1 MGAEHIPES
10 GISLKRNAVGTL
22 QGVFQSFSFVGPAAD
37 VAILL
42 LGTVLFAGIST
53 PLAIIFAWL
62 IYGLWMITPYEFSK
76 HKSNAGSYYAYS
88 ASSTRKG
95 SLGPLALFSWMG
107 ENFSGQSFGI
117 LGLAAFLFAI
127 STTISGIPYIWVLF
141 AVIITAYM
149 FILPFLG
156 IRISLN
162 YVAITGLIELLILVV
177 GAILI
182 IFEVGPA
189 NSFTPFTIPA
199 GTVSAVF
206 FGIVFSI
213 VDFTGLGTVT
223 TISEEIKDSKKR
235 VKKALIISWLL
246 SGLALIP
253 ASYAL
258 TVGWISRIGAIST
271 YASAPDPGLIVFER
285 FLGPIGFALLAI
297 FTVNSYFSY
306 GVAKTNAVSR
316 IWYSAA
322 RDGIIFPRWVS
333 RLHPKYRTPAN
344 AMSLWLGISFIL
356 DMVLGVFLGPVNA
369 ALVLLTMAGI
379 YIICVH
385 IIANTALTFFS
396 HTQLRKS
403 GQSSML
409 LHYIAPSIASV
420 IGAVVIIF
428 SVQSTYSSYVALP
441 NTIDL
446 AYLVAVVVSLVW
458 VVVFGPIISLYYMRA
473 KPEVAARA
481 GTYDSDVAEGIK

>member
-1 MGAEHIPES
+1 MGAEHSSES
-10 GISLKRNAVGTL
+10 HTRLKKDAVGTL
-22 QGVFQSFSFVGPAAD
+22 QGVFQSFSYVGPAAD

-53 PLAIIFAWL
+53 PIAIILAWL

-162 YVAITGLIELLILVV
+162 YVAITGLIELLILFV
-177 GAILI
+177 GAVLI

-189 NSFTPFTIPA
+189 NSLTPFTIPA

-206 FGIVFSI
+206 FGVVFSI

-258 TVGWISRIGAIST
+258 TVGWISHIGAITT
-271 YASAPDPGLIVFER
+271 YASSPDPGLIVFEH
-285 FLGPIGFALLAI
+285 FLGPIGFVLLAI

-322 RDGIIFPRWVS
+322 RDGIIFPKWIS

-385 IIANTALTFFS
+385 IIANTALTLFS
-396 HTQLRKS
+396 HAELRKS
-403 GQSSML
+403 GQSSVL
-409 LHYIAPSIASV
+409 LHYIAPSLASI
-420 IGAVVIIF
+420 IGAIVIIF
-428 SVQSTYSSYVALP
+428 SVQATYSSYVALP

-458 VVVFGPIISLYYMRA
+458 VIVFGPIISLYYMRT

-481 GTYDSDVAEGIK
+481 GTFDSEVAE